1 MGTLEE
7 CGAPHA
13 NQVNDCKHCRGRRSR
28 CEHKMSCLYGKHG
41 SDCDCFVT
49 WEEAPFRRAVAPI
62 GLEFVDHTGHVFRV
76 TDVGTRTL
84 IVIDITEALANGYT
98 REELTGPPYSVHE
111 QVWSEYDVESPWNP
125 EGLRWEEQMLDPCT
139 ALFYHS
145 FEYHEGKG
153 PCAHCGKVSVSTSE
167 AKQ

>member
-1 MGTLEE
+1 
-7 CGAPHA
+7 
-13 NQVNDCKHCRGRRSR
+13 
-28 CEHKMSCLYGKHG
+28 MSCLYGKHG

-49 WEEAPFRRAVAPI
+49 WDEAPFRRAMAPI
-62 GLEFVDHTGHVFRV
+62 GLEFTDRHCGHVFRV
-76 TDVGTRTL
+76 TDVGTRTVV
-84 IVIDITEALANGYT
+84 VIDITAALAAGYT
-98 REELTGPPYSVHE
+98 RDELTGPPYSVEE
-111 QVWSEYDVESPWNP
+111 QVWSEYDIHLPSGLPGFTWDESPIT
-125 EGLRWEEQMLDPCT
+125 DPCT